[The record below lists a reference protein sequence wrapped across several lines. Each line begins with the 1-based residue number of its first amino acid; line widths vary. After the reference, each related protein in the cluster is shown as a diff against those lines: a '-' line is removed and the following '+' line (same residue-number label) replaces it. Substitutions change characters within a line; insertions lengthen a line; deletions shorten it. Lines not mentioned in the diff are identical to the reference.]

1 MTRPVGMVLPSTQ
14 SMLGSHD
21 YSWQMSLELLI
32 KKLQQ
37 GNQKWVSILVLT
49 FPCGMGVGR

>member
-1 MTRPVGMVLPSTQ
+1 MVLPSTQ